1 MTRDLG
7 GGAVQRRERRVVVG
21 GAVVLA
27 LALLVTY
34 GVVPAT
40 VHWRAREQQLL
51 AASDQVAAL
60 RGVLA
65 QGAALERAAAQAE
78 ASLAGSPVRVL
89 HARSNALGASALQA
103 LLQGAADGSGLLVN
117 RVDVGTTPDDGGAL
131 TATMLA
137 YGDIHGLSALLE
149 QLAGAPR
156 LVSVERLTVQINP
169 ALRGAPDVLQLSI
182 GVRAPVV
189 VP

>member
-1 MTRDLG
+1 MTQSLG
-7 GGAVQRRERRVVVG
+7 RHAVRTRERRVVLG
-21 GAVVLA
+21 GVFVLA

-34 GVVPAT
+34 GVMPAAER
-40 VHWRAREQQLL
+40 WRARERQLL
-51 AASDQVAAL
+51 AARDQVAAL

-78 ASLAGSPVRVL
+78 ASLAGSPRRVL
-89 HARSNALGASALQA
+89 HARSGALGASALQA

-117 RVDVGTTPDDGGAL
+117 RVDAGTAPDDGGAL
-131 TATMLA
+131 TATMSA
-137 YGDIHGLSALLE
+137 YGDIHGLAALLE